1 MTPATLAPHTDVSA
15 CPSCGRPIRRPRQAH
30 TLATVPASVDTSRM
44 SDTDLYRYYHRTA
57 PVEDLRFF
65 LRLTRLSPV
74 LRADGEALLA
84 VGCRDTGGALT
95 RSDWYRRL
103 TALQDRWR
111 RETADATRHDVPAFM
126 AEAV

>member
-1 MTPATLAPHTDVSA
+1 
-15 CPSCGRPIRRPRQAH
+15 
-30 TLATVPASVDTSRM
+30 M